1 MPRVI
6 YRNGDTLNSM
16 SSKKEQQDVT
26 YSTSYSTS
34 TSQFKK
40 DQEEVVNRA
49 LEQTREDIRK
59 SADEARREIP
69 RYTKTINEYQE
80 QTIEASRELADNF
93 VVSQKEIIN
102 SFQSA
107 WAPYIETYTRNV
119 SSLLSPGRM
128 SEVYTN
134 TTRSYAD
141 NIFTVSRL
149 ANNVIFGYA
158 EVFKNSLQQAKN
170 NAKELSR
177 IGVNAAKAFEQ
188 TSRESSREASKLIPD
203 TTTTTT
209 TTTK

>member
-26 YSTSYSTS
+26 YTTS

-107 WAPYIETYTRNV
+107 FAPYIETYTRNV

-177 IGVNAAKAFEQ
+177 ISVNAAKAFEQ
-188 TSRESSREASKLIPD
+188 TSRESSKEASRLIPD